1 MGSAGRQAGD
11 GDRGGREEEGARS
24 KRRARGGG
32 TNRRA
37 AGQTQ
42 GRSETHGGNRAT
54 RPGGTGDGRMEHE
67 ESGVGA
73 QTKQP
78 RQVWQGAPD
87 GVGAHNKSAT
97 LDTTT

>member
-1 MGSAGRQAGD
+1 MATGEAGRSRAPRAWRT
-11 GDRGGREEEGARS
+11 RGGR
-24 KRRARGGG
+24 

-87 GVGAHNKSAT
+87 GVGANNKSAT